1 MKVLV
6 LGHKGMLGHV
16 VTRFLR
22 EQGLNVLTL
31 QERYTAQ
38 PNDPLIR
45 AIEASEAD
53 WIINCIGL
61 IKQKSDDSLA
71 LIKTNAMG
79 PAHIKSALRKGQRLL
94 HPGTDCVFSGKTGS
108 YAEDARKDAEDIYG
122 FSKLLGEAVA
132 EPGKCTV
139 LRTSIIG
146 PDTGTASG
154 LMSWFLSQSKS
165 VNGFTNHFWNGI
177 TTLDWAMLA
186 YDLIAGK
193 LNFEK
198 PLVQVGSK
206 AAVSKYELLCLIRD
220 IWGHKID
227 IVPVESPDRV
237 DRTLK
242 VELQRSP
249 IEEQLKQFKQW
260 YSR

>member
-71 LIKTNAMG
+71 LIKTNSMA

-94 HPGTDCVFSGKTGS
+94 HPSTDCVFS
-108 YAEDARKDAEDIYG
+108 
-122 FSKLLGEAVA
+122 
-132 EPGKCTV
+132 
-139 LRTSIIG
+139 
-146 PDTGTASG
+146 
-154 LMSWFLSQSKS
+154 
-165 VNGFTNHFWNGI
+165 
-177 TTLDWAMLA
+177 
-186 YDLIAGK
+186 
-193 LNFEK
+193 
-198 PLVQVGSK
+198 
-206 AAVSKYELLCLIRD
+206 
-220 IWGHKID
+220 
-227 IVPVESPDRV
+227 
-237 DRTLK
+237 
-242 VELQRSP
+242 
-249 IEEQLKQFKQW
+249 
-260 YSR
+260 